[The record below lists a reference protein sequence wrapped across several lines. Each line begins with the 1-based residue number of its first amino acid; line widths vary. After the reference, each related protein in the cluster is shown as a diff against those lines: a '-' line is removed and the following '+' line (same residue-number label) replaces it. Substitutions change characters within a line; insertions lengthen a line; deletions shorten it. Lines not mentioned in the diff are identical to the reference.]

1 MASTTDTQ
9 TPARRH
15 DRSQTTDEHH
25 VSPSDIAV
33 GVVIG
38 RTSEFFDFFVFSI
51 ASVIV
56 FPARIF
62 PFLDPLTGTLWSFV
76 LVALAFVARPLGTI
90 LFTTLDRRYGRMIKL
105 TVSLFLLGTSTVA
118 MGLVP
123 SYETAGGWAIAMLA
137 ALRISQGLALGGTW
151 DGLAPLLAITA
162 SEKRRGFYAMV
173 PQLGAVVGLTVAAV
187 LFAYLVMTLSSA
199 DFLDWGWRYP
209 FFVAFAIN
217 VVALFARLRI
227 VETPEFKDLFEANEL
242 TPTPLRATL
251 SQDGRT
257 VLLGVFVPLASFAMF
272 HMVTVFPLSWIF
284 LYTSEAPGEFLLIQA
299 AGGCV
304 GVLAMLVSGWLSDRI
319 GRQKILVWGAW
330 AIGAFALIA
339 PLLLNAGQAGVTTYV
354 MTGFLILGFNLA
366 QSSGAVASLFDQRNR
381 YTGSAFVSAL
391 SWMFGA
397 GFAPLCALLLSTW
410 FGLFAAGLYL
420 LSGAVCTLLS
430 LAVVKQ
436 VSLRPK
442 VQA

>member
-1 MASTTDTQ
+1 MANTADTSSMKSSSSGRG
-9 TPARRH
+9 THEH
-15 DRSQTTDEHH
+15 D

-33 GVVIG
+33 GVIIG
-38 RTSEFFDFFVFSI
+38 RTSEFFDFFVFAI

-62 PFLDPLTGTLWSFV
+62 PFVDPLTGTLWSFA
-76 LVALAFVARPLGTI
+76 LVALAFVARPLGTAM
-90 LFTTLDRRYGRMIKL
+90 FMALDRRHGRVTKL
-105 TVSLFLLGTSTVA
+105 TVALFLLGTSTVA

-123 SYETAGGWAIAMLA
+123 SYETAGWWAVGMLVL
-137 ALRISQGLALGGTW
+137 LRFGQGLALGGTW

-162 SEKRRGFYAMV
+162 SKDRRGFYAMI
-173 PQLGAVVGLTVAAV
+173 PQLGAVVGLAVAAV
-187 LFAYLVMTLSSA
+187 LFAYLVLTLSSA

-227 VETPEFKDLFEANEL
+227 VDTPEFKELFETNEL
-242 TPTPLRATL
+242 TPTSLSTTL

-257 VLLGVFVPLASFAMF
+257 VLLGIFVPLASFAMF

-284 LYTSEAPGEFLLIQA
+284 LYTDETLGSFLLIEA
-299 AGGCV
+299 AGAGL
-304 GVLAMLVSGWLSDRI
+304 GILAMLFSGWLSDRI

-330 AIGAFALIA
+330 AIAAFALSA
-339 PLLLNAGQAGVTTYV
+339 PLLLSGGQAGVTAYL
-354 MTGFLILGFNLA
+354 MIGFLILGFNFA

-381 YTGSAFVSAL
+381 YTGSAVVSAL

-410 FGLFAAGLYL
+410 FGLYAAGLYL

-430 LAVVKQ
+430 LAVARQ
-436 VSLRPK
+436 IALHPRGE
-442 VQA
+442 

>member
-1 MASTTDTQ
+1 MANTADISSTNSSSSGRGTSE
-9 TPARRH
+9 H
-15 DRSQTTDEHH
+15 D

-33 GVVIG
+33 GVIIG
-38 RTSEFFDFFVFSI
+38 RTSEFFDFFVFAI

-62 PFLDPLTGTLWSFV
+62 PFVDPLTGTLWSFA
-76 LVALAFVARPLGTI
+76 LVALAFVARPLGTAM
-90 LFTTLDRRYGRMIKL
+90 FMALDRRHGRVTKL
-105 TVSLFLLGTSTVA
+105 TVALFLLGTSTVA

-123 SYETAGGWAIAMLA
+123 SYETAGWWAVGMLVL
-137 ALRISQGLALGGTW
+137 LRFGQGLALGGTW

-162 SEKRRGFYAMV
+162 SKDRRGFYAMV
-173 PQLGAVVGLTVAAV
+173 PQLGAVAGLAVAAV
-187 LFAYLVMTLSSA
+187 LFAYLVLTLSSA

-227 VETPEFKDLFEANEL
+227 VDTPEFTELFKSNEL
-242 TPTPLRATL
+242 TPTRLSTTL

-257 VLLGVFVPLASFAMF
+257 MLVGIFVPLASFAMF

-284 LYTSEAPGEFLLIQA
+284 LYTDETLGSFLLIEA
-299 AGGCV
+299 AGAGL
-304 GVLAMLVSGWLSDRI
+304 GILAMLFSGWLSDRI

-330 AIGAFALIA
+330 AIAAFALSA
-339 PLLLNAGQAGVTTYV
+339 PLLLNGGSAGVTAYLTI
-354 MTGFLILGFNLA
+354 GFLILGFNLA

-381 YTGSAFVSAL
+381 YTGSAYVSAL

-430 LAVVKQ
+430 LAVARQ
-436 VSLRPK
+436 IALQPR
-442 VQA
+442 AE

>member
-1 MASTTDTQ
+1 MASMTGPASPAAQNGRTTSED
-9 TPARRH
+9 
-15 DRSQTTDEHH
+15 DHH

-38 RTSEFFDFFVFSI
+38 RTSEFFDFFVFAI
-51 ASVIV
+51 ASVLV

-76 LVALAFVARPLGTI
+76 LVALAFVARPLGTV
-90 LFTTLDRRYGRMIKL
+90 LFTMLDRRHGRVIKL
-105 TVSLFLLGTSTVA
+105 TVALFLLGTSTVA

-123 SYETAGGWAIAMLA
+123 SYEIAGWWAIAMLA
-137 ALRISQGLALGGTW
+137 LLRIGQGLALGGTW

-162 SEKRRGFYAMV
+162 SKDKRGFYAMV
-173 PQLGAVVGLTVAAV
+173 PQLGAVVGLAVAAM
-187 LFAYLVMTLSSA
+187 LFAYLVMTLSAA

-227 VETPEFKDLFEANEL
+227 VDTPEFKELFETNEL
-242 TPTPLRATL
+242 TPTGLRATMA
-251 SQDGRT
+251 QDGRT

-284 LYTSEAPGEFLLIQA
+284 LYTDEAPGTFLLIEA
-299 AGGCV
+299 AGAAL
-304 GVLAMLVSGWLSDRI
+304 GVLAMLISGWLSDRI
-319 GRQKILVWGAW
+319 GRDKILVWGAW
-330 AIGAFALIA
+330 AIGAFALTA
-339 PLLLNAGQAGVTTYV
+339 PLLLNGDLPGVTIYMMV
-354 MTGFLILGFNLA
+354 GFVVLGFNFA
-366 QSSGAVASLFDQRNR
+366 QSSGAVASLFDRRNR
-381 YTGSAFVSAL
+381 YTGSAMVSAL

-397 GFAPLCALLLSTW
+397 GFAPLAALLLSTW

-420 LSGAVCTLLS
+420 LSGAICTVIS
-430 LAVVKQ
+430 LAIVRQ
-436 VSLRPK
+436 ISLQPK
-442 VQA
+442 GQE

>member
-1 MASTTDTQ
+1 MANTANISSTNSSSSGRGTSE
-9 TPARRH
+9 H
-15 DRSQTTDEHH
+15 D

-33 GVVIG
+33 GVIIG
-38 RTSEFFDFFVFSI
+38 RTSEFFDFFVFAI

-62 PFLDPLTGTLWSFV
+62 PFVDPLTGTLWSFA
-76 LVALAFVARPLGTI
+76 LVALAFVARPLGTAM
-90 LFTTLDRRYGRMIKL
+90 FMALDRRHGRVTKL
-105 TVSLFLLGTSTVA
+105 TVALFLLGTSTVA

-123 SYETAGGWAIAMLA
+123 SYETAGWWAVGMLVL
-137 ALRISQGLALGGTW
+137 LRFGQGLALGGTW

-162 SEKRRGFYAMV
+162 SKSSRGFYAMI
-173 PQLGAVVGLTVAAV
+173 PQLGAVAGLAVAAV
-187 LFAYLVMTLSSA
+187 MFAYLVMTLSSA

-227 VETPEFKDLFEANEL
+227 VDTPEFTELFKSNEL
-242 TPTPLRATL
+242 TPTRLSTTL

-257 VLLGVFVPLASFAMF
+257 MLVGIFVPLASFAMF

-284 LYTSEAPGEFLLIQA
+284 LYTDETLGSFLLIEA
-299 AGGCV
+299 AGAGL
-304 GVLAMLVSGWLSDRI
+304 GILAMLFSGWLSDRI

-330 AIGAFALIA
+330 AIAAFALSA
-339 PLLLNAGQAGVTTYV
+339 PLLLNGGSAGVTAYL
-354 MTGFLILGFNLA
+354 MIGFLILGFNLA

-381 YTGSAFVSAL
+381 YTGSAYVSAL

-430 LAVVKQ
+430 LAVARQ
-436 VSLRPK
+436 IALQPREG
-442 VQA
+442 

>member
-1 MASTTDTQ
+1 MANTADISSTNSSSSGRGTSE
-9 TPARRH
+9 H
-15 DRSQTTDEHH
+15 D

-33 GVVIG
+33 GVIIG
-38 RTSEFFDFFVFSI
+38 RTSEFFDFFVFAI

-62 PFLDPLTGTLWSFV
+62 PFVDPLTGTLWSFA
-76 LVALAFVARPLGTI
+76 LVALAFVARPLGTAM
-90 LFTTLDRRYGRMIKL
+90 FMALDRRHGRVTKL
-105 TVSLFLLGTSTVA
+105 TVALFLLGTSTVA

-123 SYETAGGWAIAMLA
+123 SYETAGWWAVGMLVL
-137 ALRISQGLALGGTW
+137 LRFGQGLALGGTW

-162 SEKRRGFYAMV
+162 SKSSRGFYAMI
-173 PQLGAVVGLTVAAV
+173 PQLGAVAGLAVAAV
-187 LFAYLVMTLSSA
+187 MFAYLVLTLSSA

-227 VETPEFKDLFEANEL
+227 VDTPEFTELFKSNEL
-242 TPTPLRATL
+242 TPTRLSTTL

-257 VLLGVFVPLASFAMF
+257 MLVGIFVPLASFAMF

-284 LYTSEAPGEFLLIQA
+284 LYTDETLGSFLLIEA
-299 AGGCV
+299 AGAGL
-304 GVLAMLVSGWLSDRI
+304 GILAMLFSGWLSDRI

-330 AIGAFALIA
+330 AIAAFALSA
-339 PLLLNAGQAGVTTYV
+339 PLLLNGGSAGVTAYL
-354 MTGFLILGFNLA
+354 MIGFLILGFNLA

-381 YTGSAFVSAL
+381 YTGSAYVSAL

-430 LAVVKQ
+430 LAVARQ
-436 VSLRPK
+436 IALQPREG
-442 VQA
+442 